1 VKKTAFQLTLLS
13 LLVALIWGIG
23 GATESS
29 LTEEAGENSDLVS
42 LKQAAVKKYSTDTSQ
57 VSTKTKPKAKD
68 VFDSLADDAEE
79 IADKE
84 DFHDPEALEK
94 HGVDR
99 LMMMAFHNKGDV
111 FLEAINE
118 IKDIKKLSTLADKD
132 GNGLL
137 HWAVMGGCESCFIA
151 LIAKGIDV
159 NQANHRGETPLVF
172 ASASG
177 EGNMV
182 KRLLQAG
189 ADPNVEF
196 NKAGY
201 TLLMDAS
208 FEGLTPV
215 AHDLIK
221 AKANINAVD
230 NQGQSALH
238 YAAKEGHRELI
249 KLLIDRGA
257 DSSIADKNKMKPLD
271 YALKYHDSS
280 IRELFGL

>member
-1 VKKTAFQLTLLS
+1 MKKTAFQLTLLG
-13 LLVALIWGIG
+13 LLATLIWGL
-23 GATESS
+23 GATDSENTDSLRNALNNESDS
-29 LTEEAGENSDLVS
+29 ISV
-42 LKQAAVKKYSTDTSQ
+42 KQSAVKKAAPQSKTLGLPSNLDQGTDGD
-57 VSTKTKPKAKD
+57 A
-68 VFDSLADDAEE
+68 FDE

-84 DFHDPEALEK
+84 DFNDPVALKK
-94 HGVDR
+94 HGVNR
-99 LMMMAFHNKGDV
+99 LMMMAFHNKGEV

-118 IKDIKKLSTLADKD
+118 ISDPSKLSTLADKD

-137 HWAVMGGCESCFIA
+137 HWAVMGGCESCFFA

-159 NQANHRGETPLVF
+159 NQKNARGETPLVF
-172 ASASG
+172 AAASG
-177 EGNMV
+177 EETMV

-215 AHDLIK
+215 ASDLIK
-221 AKANINAVD
+221 AKANINAID

-257 DSSIADKNKMKPLD
+257 DSSISDKFNMKPLD
-271 YALKYHDSS
+271 YALKYHHSS
-280 IRELFGL
+280 IKDLFSL